1 MREDEDQM
9 SPRAGIDKQVILRTA
24 AEMADQYGF
33 EEVTIARLARAL
45 NIRPPSLYNHIE
57 GLNEL
62 RRELSIY
69 SVQMLYDHLMHAVNG
84 RSKEEAIEALCLAYL
99 DFARRHPGLYEAAQ
113 LAPSPEEEEWIR
125 LSYQVVEL
133 IMTILEPYGLQGDEA
148 VHHVR
153 ILRSLLHGFAS
164 LEQKNG
170 FGLPL
175 NLEETQRRMIA
186 VLIAG
191 IQSPAEYR

>member
-1 MREDEDQM
+1 M

-84 RSKEEAIEALCLAYL
+84 RSKEEAIEALCLASG
-99 DFARRHPGLYEAAQ
+99 FFPAA
-113 LAPSPEEEEWIR
+113 PWI
-125 LSYQVVEL
+125 
-133 IMTILEPYGLQGDEA
+133 I
-148 VHHVR
+148 
-153 ILRSLLHGFAS
+153 
-164 LEQKNG
+164 
-170 FGLPL
+170 
-175 NLEETQRRMIA
+175 
-186 VLIAG
+186 
-191 IQSPAEYR
+191 